1 MKAQERREL
10 IERYRAGHA
19 EVVDALRGITE
30 HELDKT
36 AGDDPWT
43 ARMVVHHLADSEM
56 TSAIRL
62 RRLIAEDNPVI
73 PGYDEM
79 EFARVLY
86 YTDRPIE
93 GSLDM
98 FRLARETTAQILDR
112 LTDAQWERTGTHSAS
127 GPYSVKDWL
136 VIYANHG
143 HDHANQIRR
152 VRNLDSK

>member
-1 MKAQERREL
+1 MDERREL
-10 IERYRAGHA
+10 IKQYRAGHA
-19 EVVDALRGITE
+19 EVVDALKGITE
-30 HELDKT
+30 QELDKT
-36 AGDDPWT
+36 SGDDAWT
-43 ARMVVHHLADSEM
+43 PRMVVHHLADSEM

-62 RRLIAEDNPVI
+62 RRLIAEDKPSI

-98 FRLARETTAQILDR
+98 FRSARQTTAQILDR
-112 LTDAQWERTGTHSAS
+112 LTEAQWERTGTHSES
-127 GPYSVKDWL
+127 GSYSVKDWL

-152 VRNLDSK
+152 VRRMAAE

>member
-1 MKAQERREL
+1 LNPDERRDL
-10 IERYRAGHA
+10 IKQYRAGHA
-19 EVVDALRGITE
+19 GVVDALKGITE
-30 HELDKT
+30 QELDKT
-36 AGDDPWT
+36 AADDPWT

-56 TSAIRL
+56 TAAIRL

-86 YTDRPIE
+86 YADRPIE

-112 LTDAQWERTGTHSAS
+112 LTDTQWERTGTHTES

-136 VIYANHG
+136 VIYASHG

-152 VRNLDSK
+152 LRGLAAQ